1 MDPGVQGSLFW
12 TFQQPEIFGISVGV
26 TGALYA
32 GTSPDGKVYRIENGK
47 AAEYFAPKAR
57 YIWSL
62 AIAPDGALYVGTG
75 DQGKVFRV
83 DSAGKG
89 EVYYETGQ
97 SHITGLAVD
106 SQGRLLA
113 GTEPNGILYRIT
125 AKDKAFVL
133 YDANLPEIRAIVPMP
148 DGTVY
153 AAALGGSVAKQAQAA
168 AQAAQGLISGGAVTA
183 TTTTITVD
191 AQNTTPGSE
200 IKPPD

>member
-1 MDPGVQGSLFW
+1 M
-12 TFQQPEIFGISVGV
+12 
-26 TGALYA
+26 
-32 GTSPDGKVYRIENGK
+32 
-47 AAEYFAPKAR
+47 
-57 YIWSL
+57 
-62 AIAPDGALYVGTG
+62 GTG
-75 DQGKVFRV
+75 DQGKIFRV

-89 EVYYETGQ
+89 DVYYETGQ

-106 SQGRLLA
+106 SQNRLLA

-168 AQAAQGLISGGAVTA
+168 AQGAADQQHGDRAGNHHYCVGGRGGASNA
-183 TTTTITVD
+183 
-191 AQNTTPGSE
+191 ARRSNRRTPNCSRRRRSFCR
-200 IKPPD
+200 K